1 MRQFPPSRLDDGYPI
16 LTGAFCRSGPKLFP
30 EAALCQEPEEES
42 GLESHSAPGSLRI
55 GFGVFD
61 HVRGLETG

>member
-42 GLESHSAPGSLRI
+42 GLESLLSTRVTPNRI
-55 GFGVFD
+55 W
-61 HVRGLETG
+61 GL